1 MLPSRFST
9 IFGTHPHHKQ
19 PIEGPLA
26 TALSTDGALSV
37 EVSFDRETAPTDEFL
52 YVDLTDSTDSLCLHF
67 SFRLQENYMV
77 LNTRNNGV
85 WSTEH
90 VAVGFDFSALR
101 FWRFLLVVEEDGTMR
116 IQLGNQS
123 LCQMKADFLTSSD
136 IAFAASNV
144 SVKSVLRPECAAT
157 EALALGQKLPEERA
171 VVLSIAP
178 AGGLEA
184 EAISVEQA
192 GTPLDTSQ
200 FTVHKAHGDWW
211 RLDLDVP
218 LSSDLAVK
226 LGEVTVPVQDIVAGP
241 AVEIS
246 AGYLAFR
253 TGVEAEN
260 QEVVWRGGA
269 DGEQNCVVRLSI
281 GGDENDTVNGQRFQ
295 RFFTPLSEF
304 LRRFEAWDHYNAF
317 TLHAPGLNSA
327 RFDAH
332 VSAACFSALE
342 KCIDAATS
350 KTAEASNELQMAF
363 LDWWNV
369 LHQPDLLPEIRARHP
384 LLWQHLNALSEGE
397 VKPFQDA
404 KGTIGAVP
412 EGPKV
417 DDLAYWNAL
426 REIDAVIHSASSETF
441 RTRVLTSA
449 NALSAEKRKWFILLL
464 AADLMRFNLE
474 DLLVREVADAFLN
487 EVVSNPDSPLAVSS
501 GIAVLVARNE
511 VGRAAGV
518 MEGLTSTHCGGL
530 DIRPISESLV
540 KVMQS
545 AAPNEVQRRFVY
557 AFQNVIRNMH
567 SYGHSSFRHHQVI
580 DALIKTLA
588 VSNMQPEWFLQDI
601 VWFVEEQYST
611 VPEFWRT
618 LDQTVQDNPGLRFPP
633 TLMSL
638 ARRARAAN
646 SWIQQVTISADG
658 TLAEM
663 PEAAKIV
670 SAGERREYLETF
682 LKLNGTN
689 DEEGRTQLST
699 LDVHMELR
707 KAAHPFPDLQAR
719 FKDPMR
725 AVVQDLLPYPALPH
739 HAFVRDVGE
748 ALFNQDAELVQRLLA
763 PEVHRLNRIDDVE
776 TEAVLLDALSWS
788 LPPRNADPALLNQIA
803 LQLIERLDLH
813 QENINR
819 ASPSLMSA
827 ASRLLRRPVG
837 SPETAYIY
845 EKLQEL
851 VPDHVRSAVSEV
863 QEKEVFFS
871 DTLIGIVTCRPYL
884 ETRAKECR
892 DTWVKDLKAAG
903 VNVLFF
909 CGSDK
914 LSEPARHDEQE
925 GVVYLPVGDAYED
938 LPAKM
943 LEMFQ
948 WIRLNRS
955 ENFVLKI
962 DDDCYLDTKNFL
974 TSLAYRRAHYFGRP
988 LHSRPDAFDREW
1000 HQLKSKNRGAQ
1011 RAIDTSLTGT
1021 YYADGGGSYTLS
1033 RHALNALATAA
1044 TTPTGLQLRI
1054 SSFFEDKMMG
1064 DLLELADIKL
1074 AHNGYTTMQARKTHN
1089 SGHPVL
1095 VWGDRSFYPTANNGI
1110 AVAHLDRQGK
1120 MAELQSQRDSS
1131 KLAPARVWPMQT
1143 KPTLSWQDNM
1153 LELLTDADIHGR
1165 VADAELVCVAA
1176 VRNEMGILPHFLDH
1190 YRRLGVDLFLIA
1202 DNLSDDGTREF
1213 LLDQPDVLLFSA
1225 ANQYRDSHF
1234 GVEWQRVLLDHF
1246 CAGRWVV
1253 LADADEFLLPPE
1265 NVEGGLKT
1273 CCQDLEQRGYDAAQ
1287 VMMVD
1292 MYPKSSLSAADF
1304 TKDTPAKLATCLD
1317 REPAKPWHSNTGPF
1331 GNMTCYTSSLRHR
1344 LMPLSAPYLFTA
1356 QKVALFRFS
1365 PLQSYSEGFHFGA
1378 GMKLAPEPLAFLHY
1392 KYSAE
1397 FAEKARTEVARGQ
1410 HYGGASEY
1418 RTYLDL
1424 VEKGLDSFWED
1435 GTSKEVDVTV
1445 PNALADVLSEFVCA
1459 TPSKYNEVEESP

>member
-37 EVSFDRETAPTDEFL
+37 EVSFDRDTAPTDEFL

-144 SVKSVLRPECAAT
+144 SVKSVLRPESAAT
-157 EALALGQKLPEERA
+157 DALALGQKLSEERA
-171 VVLSIAP
+171 VVLSFAP

-184 EAISVEQA
+184 EVISVEQA
-192 GTPLDTSQ
+192 GTPLASSQ

-218 LSSDLAVK
+218 LSSDLAIK
-226 LGEVTVPVQDIVAGP
+226 LGEVTAPVQDIVAGP

-281 GGDENDTVNGQRFQ
+281 GGDENDKVNGQRFQ

-304 LRRFEAWDHYNAF
+304 LRRFEAWDHFNAF

-332 VSAACFSALE
+332 VSATCFSALE

-350 KTAEASNELQMAF
+350 KSTEASNELQMAF

-426 REIDAVIHSASSETF
+426 REIDYSVGHA
-441 RTRVLTSA
+441 
-449 NALSAEKRKWFILLL
+449 SAEELKKQILKSSKSLLASGKSWFLLTV
-464 AADLMRFNLE
+464 AADLLTSDGGDILARE
-474 DLLVREVADAFLN
+474 IPEALLTEVLADR
-487 EVVSNPDSPLAVSS
+487 SNGFGLAA
-501 GIAVLVARNE
+501 GIAVLVSRGE
-511 VGRAAGV
+511 PQKAADL
-518 MEGLTSTHCGGL
+518 MEGLSAEDCDRL
-530 DIRPISESLV
+530 DIRPI
-540 KVMQS
+540 
-545 AAPNEVQRRFVY
+545 AAALAHVSDSDLPLADQRRFAY
-557 AFQNVIRNMH
+557 AFMSIIRKLK
-567 SYGHSSFRHHQVI
+567 SYAVTPSRNRFAI
-580 DALIKTLA
+580 DALIGTIATSTL
-588 VSNMQPEWFLQDI
+588 QPD
-601 VWFVEEQYST
+601 WFVADLVLFAEEEYST
-611 VPEFWRT
+611 IPEFWIAVR
-618 LDQTVQDNPGLRFPP
+618 QYQQSNPQQQLP
-633 TLMSL
+633 LSL
-638 ARRARAAN
+638 IALSKRAQAAN
-646 SWIQQVTISADG
+646 KWLDSVALNDDVSP
-658 TLAEM
+658 LAL
-663 PEAAKIV
+663 PDAAEFV
-670 SAGERREYLETF
+670 ATGERRDYLQTF
-682 LKLNGTN
+682 LEIHSVSPQSSRLNLSKLDQN
-689 DEEGRTQLST
+689 L
-699 LDVHMELR
+699 ELR
-707 KAAHPFPDLQAR
+707 KAAHPYPTQKSGH
-719 FKDPMR
+719 KDRLPEVIR
-725 AVVQDLLPYPALPH
+725 NLHGYPNVRNGYLL
-739 HAFVRDVGE
+739 RDVGQ
-748 ALFNQDAELVQRLLA
+748 ALFANDTSRVIKLLGHQA
-763 PEVHRLNRIDDVE
+763 NSLHSLDDPE
-776 TEAVLLDALSWS
+776 TEAVLLDALAWS
-788 LPPRNADPALLNQIA
+788 ITQNSAEHGLLNQLL
-803 LQLIERLDLH
+803 LQLIERLD
-813 QENINR
+813 QQQDNINR
-819 ASPSLMSA
+819 ASPALMSA
-827 ASRLLRRPVG
+827 ACRLLRNPAKNA
-837 SPETAYIY
+837 ETAYMF

-851 VPDHVRSAVSEV
+851 LPESLLSVAPNP
-863 QEKEVFFS
+863 QEQNFFFS
-871 DTLIGIVTCRPYL
+871 DTLVGIVTCRPYL

-892 DTWVKDLKAAG
+892 ETWVKDLKAAG

-909 CGSDK
+909 CGSDS
-914 LSEPARHDEQE
+914 LSQPAQHDEQS

-943 LEMFQ
+943 LKMFQ
-948 WIRLNRS
+948 WVRLHRS
-955 ENFVLKI
+955 ETFVLKI
-962 DDDCYLDTKNFL
+962 DDDCYLDAQNFL
-974 TSLAYRRAHYFGRP
+974 TSMAYRRAHYFGRP
-988 LHSRPDAFDREW
+988 LHSRPDAFNRTW

-1033 RHALNALATAA
+1033 RHALNALDIASR
-1044 TTPTGLQLRI
+1044 TPTGVQLRV
-1054 SSFFEDKMMG
+1054 SSFFEDKMIG
-1064 DLLELADIKL
+1064 DLMEIADIRL
-1074 AHNGYTTMQARKTHN
+1074 SQVGYSTMQARRTHD
-1089 SGHPVL
+1089 SGYPVL
-1095 VWGDRSFYPTANNGI
+1095 MWGDRSFNPSASTGI
-1110 AVAHLDRQGK
+1110 AVAHLDRQGQMTK
-1120 MAELQSQRDSS
+1120 IRDARDSD
-1131 KLAPARVWPMQT
+1131 KIFPPRIWPMQ
-1143 KPTLSWQDNM
+1143 KDPTLHLEENM
-1153 LELLTDADIHGR
+1153 LELLTDADVQDKVKNAEVICV
-1165 VADAELVCVAA
+1165 VAM
-1176 VRNEMGILPHFLDH
+1176 RNELNILPHFLDH

-1202 DNLSDDGTREF
+1202 DNLSDDGTRET
-1213 LLDQPDVLLFSA
+1213 LLEQEDVLLFSA
-1225 ANQYRDSHF
+1225 ANDYRDSHF

-1265 NVEGGLKT
+1265 NVDGGLKT

-1304 TKDTPAKLATCLD
+1304 TKDAPAKLATCLD